1 MSKKQ
6 SRYQQME
13 WLMTCA
19 LVAAAGLFLLYLVFS
34 AFGIVWLKVNFA
46 ILSIL
51 VSLACLAFLYVSNE
65 LLKRRSL
72 WMSVGAGAVL
82 LCLLFSLILNYPR
95 PNPYKDSI
103 PADTGSSSS
112 LETT

>member
-13 WLMTCA
+13 WLMTFA
-19 LVAAAGLFLLYLVFS
+19 LVAATGLFLLYLVFS
-34 AFGIVWLKVNFA
+34 AFGIVWLKVILA
-46 ILSIL
+46 ILTVL

-65 LLKRRSL
+65 LFKRRSL
-72 WMSVGAGAVL
+72 WMSVAAASVL
-82 LCLLFSLILNYPR
+82 ICLLFSLILNYPR
-95 PNPYKDSI
+95 PNPYKDNI

-112 LETT
+112 FEAT